1 MFFTK
6 ISFKNTIVSIFQ
18 IAVIWTA
25 LSIFTSCN
33 SSYDSPE
40 KKVKKQLDY
49 IEAIMLQKPDS
60 IEILVGR
67 IDTTRL
73 SVHERA
79 RLGTISGLTHS
90 NNGKFQK
97 SINELENAEFAFEDL
112 KDEYHLH
119 INKLIRAFVFEQLSL
134 NSNAA
139 NLYVECE
146 SYFEK
151 HDLLKFKFFA
161 SLGVLRMTNYLKISK
176 EEKINHIEEEYRDL
190 DEPIY
195 KGLFYAALANVNESD
210 SLRILY
216 YEKAKSEF
224 KKAKYWSRFLGMEL
238 NILFRKIRINKTENI
253 QEHYNALL
261 EDLKCYSPTKSQQL
275 HYEYGQ
281 AYIYVVAGQNKNA
294 VPIIQKVL
302 NDARKF
308 DISAIEL
315 NCLQS
320 LVILYRRLGDSEKAY
335 ETLKAYIALKE
346 KTLSDV
352 QKNQLLALGAHYRY
366 SELDRE
372 RLSLKVQIQKIL
384 IVTTIVISLSLFIFF
399 VTWFRLRLHKQHKEI
414 LKLENIEIKDQIDK
428 LIGSLEKAKGENSDL
443 IVQVKRLKDQYT
455 ESQDVT
461 ELLKALEDDQ
471 IKTWIEYEAIFVK
484 LKPGWIEKLKND
496 YPQLSPTDIKYC
508 MCLYFNLNNYTI
520 SNLCK
525 VGTDAIKSAKKRIR
539 DKLLLNEAS
548 EIYFFLKEIR

>member
-1 MFFTK
+1 MLIG
-6 ISFKNTIVSIFQ
+6 ISLTLV
-18 IAVIWTA
+18 
-25 LSIFTSCN
+25 TSCN
-33 SSYDSPE
+33 SSSDSPE
-40 KKVKKQLDY
+40 KKVKKELDY
-49 IEAIMLQKPDS
+49 IQAIMLQKPDS
-60 IEILVGR
+60 IEILVSR
-67 IDTTRL
+67 IDTTKL
-73 SVHERA
+73 SAHEKA
-79 RLGTISGLTHS
+79 RLETINGLVHS
-90 NNGKFQK
+90 NNGEFKK
-97 SINELENAEFAFEDL
+97 SINELENAEFTFEDL

-134 NSNAA
+134 NNNAA

-151 HDLLKFKFFA
+151 HDLSKFKFFA

-190 DEPIY
+190 DGPIY
-195 KGLFYAALANVNESD
+195 KGLFFAAKAYVQEND
-210 SLRILY
+210 SLRILN
-216 YEKAKSEF
+216 YEKARNQF
-224 KKAKYWSRFLGMEL
+224 IKAKYWSRVFGMDL
-238 NILFRKIRINKTENI
+238 NILFLRIKNNKEESVQKYYNNFLNGYEN
-253 QEHYNALL
+253 
-261 EDLKCYSPTKSQQL
+261 YSLSSYQKLQ
-275 HYEYGQ
+275 YDYGQ
-281 AYIYVVAGQNKNA
+281 AYIFILSGQNKNA

-308 DISAIEL
+308 DIPTIEM

-320 LVILYRRLGDSEKAY
+320 LGILYRRLGDSEKAY
-335 ETLKAYIALKE
+335 KTLRDYVALKE

-384 IVTTIVISLSLFIFF
+384 IVTTIVTSLSLFIYFF
-399 VTWFRLRLHKQHKEI
+399 TWFRLKLLKQHKEI

-428 LIGSLEKAKGENSDL
+428 LIGSLEKAKGKNSDL
-443 IVQVKRLKDQYT
+443 IVQVKRLKGQYR
-455 ESQDVT
+455 ESRGVT
-461 ELLKALEDDQ
+461 ELLKALEDDH
-471 IKTWIEYEAIFVK
+471 IKTWMEYEAIFVK
-484 LKPGWIEKLKND
+484 LKPNWIKKLKIE
-496 YPQLSPTDIKYC
+496 YPQLSSTDIKYC
-508 MCLYFNLNNYTI
+508 MCLYFNLNNHTI

-548 EIYFFLKEIR
+548 EIYFLLKEIR